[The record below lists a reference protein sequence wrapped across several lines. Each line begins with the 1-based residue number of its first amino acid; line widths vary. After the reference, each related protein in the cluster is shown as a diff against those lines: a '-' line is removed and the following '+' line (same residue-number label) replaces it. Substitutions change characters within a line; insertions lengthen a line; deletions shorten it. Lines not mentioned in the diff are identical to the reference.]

1 MTDQT
6 MIPTWPKIEAL
17 TRPDGSGE
25 ITINGTSHAIDTNTV
40 AAARREILRRCRRHR
55 RQDEPARPRH
65 HQRTRRRTGRSSSTP
80 TAPSNPTSPN
90 PPHQPAHPPVAPQT
104 TTACPTQP
112 DQPTEP
118 RPATSPWPPAP
129 SPGQPP
135 APPTMPPVPAPPA
148 IAAQPSASTYSTEN
162 LLQQLRPAPKTK
174 AQSGWRSWFGLGPSK
189 REQALQNDLAEVR
202 TAFPRAVTVMVANP
216 KGGGGKTPTSLVIAG
231 ELGHARGG
239 GIVVWDNNEL
249 RGNAR
254 DRCYFPHARSVA
266 DLLDAADP
274 LEQPDA
280 SFTELAYYLAHQTQ
294 GKYYV
299 LSSDQSGRVVM
310 DQDQVRRVHRL
321 LSRFFEVIVIDTG
334 NNEKAPNW
342 LAARDLADCL
352 VVPMKWR
359 QDSILVANR
368 MLATMAE
375 EGNPLLQ
382 RTLLVGTNGP
392 GDSQTRR
399 PPRRVRQVQPQPP
412 DHRDPH
418 RPSPARRLH
427 HRPPRADSPAPNAP
441 ASPPPP
447 SSPGSADRPLG
458 SDQRG
463 SATRRGITGDRISR
477 ALLVRLRSCP

>member
-1 MTDQT
+1 MNDQT

-25 ITINGTSHAIDTNTV
+25 LTINGTSHPIDTNTT
-40 AAARREILRRCRRHR
+40 AAARREIIRRVIETAVKMNRPVRLTTTGPDGNWPIIVHPNGTIEP
-55 RQDEPARPRH
+55 DESRP
-65 HQRTRRRTGRSSSTP
+65 STP
-80 TAPSNPTSPN
+80 AGPAPSRDADNHSSPD
-90 PPHQPAHPPVAPQT
+90 
-104 TTACPTQP
+104 QP
-112 DQPTEP
+112 DQPAGSP
-118 RPATSPWPPAP
+118 RT
-129 SPGQPP
+129 PGQP
-135 APPTMPPVPAPPA
+135 AAVPAATPPETTPPA
-148 IAAQPSASTYSTEN
+148 VATQPSASTYSTEN
-162 LLQQLRPAPKTK
+162 LLQQLRPAAKTK
-174 AQSGWRSWFGLGPSK
+174 AQTGWRSWFGLGPSK
-189 REQALQNDLAEVR
+189 REQALQNDLADVR
-202 TAFPRAVTVMVANP
+202 TVFPRAVTVMVANP

-231 ELGHARGG
+231 ELGHARGS

-254 DRCYFPHARSVA
+254 DRSYSPHARSVA
-266 DLLDAADP
+266 DLLDAADR
-274 LEQPDA
+274 LEQPDS

-392 GDSQTRR
+392 GDFQTDARR
-399 PPRRVRQVQPQPP
+399 AVYDRFSPNHPITEIPT
-412 DHRDPH
+412 DPH
-418 RPSPARRLH
+418 LHAGSIIDRRQLQPRTQRAGLTAAAIVARLCRQ
-427 HRPPRADSPAPNAP
+427 AV
-441 ASPPPP
+441 
-447 SSPGSADRPLG
+447 G
-458 SDQRG
+458 Q
-463 SATRRGITGDRISR
+463 
-477 ALLVRLRSCP
+477 

>member
-40 AAARREILRRCRRHR
+40 AAARREILRRVVDTAAKMNRPVRVTTSGPDGNWPIIVHPNGTV
-55 RQDEPARPRH
+55 EPDQSQPAAPA
-65 HQRTRRRTGRSSSTP
+65 SP
-80 TAPSNPTSPN
+80 PSNRATDDHSVPN
-90 PPHQPAHPPVAPQT
+90 
-104 TTACPTQP
+104 QP

-135 APPTMPPVPAPPA
+135 VPPTTAPVPAPPA
-148 IAAQPSASTYSTEN
+148 VAAQPSASTYSTEN
-162 LLQQLRPAPKTK
+162 LLQQLRPAAKTK

-254 DRCYFPHARSVA
+254 DRSYSPHARSVA
-266 DLLDAADP
+266 DLLDAADR

-280 SFTELAYYLAHQTQ
+280 SFTELAYYLAQQTQ

-392 GDSQTRR
+392 GDSQTDARR
-399 PPRRVRQVQPQPP
+399 AVYDRFSPNHPITEIPT
-412 DHRDPH
+412 DPH
-418 RPSPARRLH
+418 LHAGSIIDRRQLQAGTQRAGLTAAAIVARLCRQ
-427 HRPPRADSPAPNAP
+427 A
-441 ASPPPP
+441 
-447 SSPGSADRPLG
+447 LG
-458 SDQRG
+458 Q
-463 SATRRGITGDRISR
+463 
-477 ALLVRLRSCP
+477 